1 MPVGVFNN
9 NLVAADELGCCV
21 LQQGLTLLVSQLS
34 IYLT

>member
-21 LQQGLTLLVSQLS
+21 VQKGVALLINQLG
-34 IYLT
+34 IYLI